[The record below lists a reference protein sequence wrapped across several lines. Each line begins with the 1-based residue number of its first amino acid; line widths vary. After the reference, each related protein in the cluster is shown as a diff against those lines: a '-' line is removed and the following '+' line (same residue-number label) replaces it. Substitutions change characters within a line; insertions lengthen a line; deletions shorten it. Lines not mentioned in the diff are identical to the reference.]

1 MDIESQ
7 RVVKSVND
15 WLVDEEE
22 EELDDFISTMQKRK
36 RMVNQKRSNR

>member
-7 RVVKSVND
+7 RMAEFMND
-15 WLVDEEE
+15 WWVDEEE
-22 EELDDFISTMQKRK
+22 EELDEIINNMKKHK

>member
-7 RVVKSVND
+7 RMAQFVND
-15 WLVDEEE
+15 LIIDEEE
-22 EELDDFISTMQKRK
+22 DELDDLINEMRKRK